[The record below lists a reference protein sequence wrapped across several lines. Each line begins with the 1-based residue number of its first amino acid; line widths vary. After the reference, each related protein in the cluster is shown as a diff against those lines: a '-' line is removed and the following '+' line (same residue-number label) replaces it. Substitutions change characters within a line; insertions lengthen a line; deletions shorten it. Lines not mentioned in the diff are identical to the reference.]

1 MTQDVQD
8 SDSLQTFIYRRDQ
21 GQLSPEEAE
30 EIFRIWE
37 EEEALKSEVATLF
50 RTLADPEEVAK
61 ETGRIKKSMDDL
73 GEVTEEVDPITI
85 RVMFRGKVENFL

>member
-21 GQLSPEEAE
+21 GQLSPEDVE

-37 EEEALKSEVATLF
+37 EEEALKSEVAGLL

-61 ETGRIKKSMDDL
+61 ETGRIKKSMDEL
-73 GEVTEEVDPITI
+73 GEVTEEVDPIPI